1 MLQLEHVT
9 KKYKDF
15 TALADV
21 NLELGSGVYGL
32 LAPNGAGKTPLMK
45 LITTLLFP
53 TQGRIL
59 YEGKDIH
66 VLDGA
71 YREKVGYLPQD
82 FGYYRDYTPEQYLRY
97 IGILKGMPREGLYG
111 QIRRVLELVGMSG
124 EAKKKMKKFS
134 GGMVQRIGIAQA
146 LLNDPHILVLDEPTA
161 GLDPGERM
169 RFRKILTQMSEDRIL
184 LISTHI
190 VSDVEFIA
198 NHILMIR
205 DRKLYCND
213 TVEHLCDSLDGR
225 VFEALIPMERLLEW
239 EEHYQVLSQRQEG
252 TEVRVRFISD
262 RRAGEDWQA
271 CRPGLEDVFL
281 HTYQL

>member
-21 NLELGSGVYGL
+21 NLELGNGVYGL
-32 LAPNGAGKTPLMK
+32 LAPNGAGKTTLMK

-134 GGMVQRIGIAQA
+134 GGMVQRIG
-146 LLNDPHILVLDEPTA
+146 A
-161 GLDPGERM
+161 GGTHCWPGSRG
-169 RFRKILTQMSEDRIL
+169 TD
-184 LISTHI
+184 
-190 VSDVEFIA
+190 A
-198 NHILMIR
+198 
-205 DRKLYCND
+205 
-213 TVEHLCDSLDGR
+213 
-225 VFEALIPMERLLEW
+225 
-239 EEHYQVLSQRQEG
+239 LSQDSDTDVRGQDPADIHPY
-252 TEVRVRFISD
+252 RVRRGIHCQSYPY
-262 RRAGEDWQA
+262 A
-271 CRPGLEDVFL
+271 PGP
-281 HTYQL
+281 